1 MSNAI
6 QLREVLSALHDNQ
19 LALATSIEELAKWAD
34 ERGGADVVGHVRD
47 CLDRLDRTQR
57 TIVEGITTLPQ

>member
-19 LALATSIEELAKWAD
+19 LALAAAIEELAKWAD
-34 ERGGADVVGHVRD
+34 ERG
-47 CLDRLDRTQR
+47 DRAGDLLTF
-57 TIVEGITTLPQ
+57 TTSKIGRLK